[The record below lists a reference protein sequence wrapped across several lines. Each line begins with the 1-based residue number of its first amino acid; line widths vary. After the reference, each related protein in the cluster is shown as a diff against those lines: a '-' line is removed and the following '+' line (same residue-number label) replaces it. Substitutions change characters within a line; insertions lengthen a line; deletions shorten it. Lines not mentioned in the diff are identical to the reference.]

1 MLFVPPSMP
10 LMIPEAEA
18 ADVPSTVEDLAGTPS
33 AHRTYS
39 GPSQRSDITLTW
51 TAPVFDG
58 GSPILRYEVKAKIL
72 TSEIP
77 AYSAGTN
84 WVTLEHSVYGLTYT
98 HSSVFEKTIYNYE
111 VFAINEMFGKSDG
124 RGISVETLPC
134 PAATGINYNT
144 YYNNQVIDTI
154 RPTVN
159 VPSDKILPRS
169 SPANISFSVSATDN
183 YATCDSS
190 DPDCNIGY
198 IVHPN
203 LPQHRQSY
211 FPVGTTTVICT
222 ASDAAGNK
230 GTETFTV
237 TLDNTNKIP
246 PTVNVPSDMT
256 VSTSSSSGDNIWF
269 DVTATDDVVY
279 TDSTVSPIATC
290 SPASGS
296 LFLVGPPL
304 KPMIGQD
311 LLHRIR

>member
-10 LMIPEAEA
+10 LIIPEAETA
-18 ADVPSTVEDLAGTPS
+18 SVPGTVEDLAGTPS

-58 GSPILRYEVKAKIL
+58 GSPILRYEVKAKIEY
-72 TSEIP
+72 SELP
-77 AYSAGTN
+77 AYSTGTN

-98 HSSVFEKTIYNYE
+98 HSSVFEKTVYSYD
-111 VFAINEMFGKSDG
+111 VFAINEFGKSIG

-154 RPTVN
+154 PPTVN

-183 YATCDSS
+183 YATCHSS

-198 IVHPN
+198 IVHSN
-203 LPQHRQSY
+203 LPHLRESY
-211 FPVGTTTVICT
+211 FSLGTTTVTCT
-222 ASDAAGNK
+222 ASDAAGNE
-230 GTETFTV
+230 GTASFTV
-237 TLDNTNKIP
+237 TLDNTNIIP
-246 PTVNVPSDMT
+246 PTVNVPSDIT
-256 VSTSSSSGDNIWF
+256 VSTSSSSGDNVWF

-290 SPASGS
+290 SPAAGS
-296 LFLVGPPL
+296 LFL
-304 KPMIGQD
+304 IGWET
-311 LLHRIR
+311 